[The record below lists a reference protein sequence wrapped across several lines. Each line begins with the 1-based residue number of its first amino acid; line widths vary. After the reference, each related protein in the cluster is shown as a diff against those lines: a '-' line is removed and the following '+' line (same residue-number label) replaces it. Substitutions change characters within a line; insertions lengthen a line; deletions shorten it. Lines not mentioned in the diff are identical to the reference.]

1 MFLIFGG
8 IKMSLI
14 KSTKSDEANK
24 YELEVKVDKETFSA
38 ATDKA
43 YKKQVKKINIPGFR
57 KGKAPKHMIERM
69 YGKGVFYDDAIEE
82 TYPSALADA
91 TVEAKLKAVSVDD
104 LSVDEVGEDG
114 YTFKAKITVAPELTV
129 DGYKGIEVEKL
140 STEVTDEL
148 VNEELEAVR
157 ERNGRMVTVE
167 DRAAENGDTT
177 VIDFEGFVDGEAFE
191 GGKSENYNLRLGDG
205 NFIPGFEEAIV
216 GHKTGEEFTIDVTFP
231 EDYNAENLAGKEAQF
246 KIKLHEIKTK
256 ELPEV
261 DDEFVKDVSEKDT
274 VEEYKEELKE
284 KVAKRLEEQA
294 DKDFDDKLTE
304 ALEKLAVEEIPEA
317 MFDNEVRDMLNE
329 FDMRLRSQGMDL
341 PTYMKYTGM
350 DQGAIEATYKPQAE
364 KRVKIRLV
372 LEAIG
377 RQEKIEVT
385 DEDVDNE
392 YKKLADAYKAKVDEV
407 KNYISKEALTEDIK
421 VEKAMQLVRDNAV
434 VK

>member
-1 MFLIFGG
+1 
-8 IKMSLI
+8 MSLI
-14 KSTKSDEANK
+14 KSTKLDEANK
-24 YELEVKVDKETFSA
+24 YELEVKVEKEAFAA
-38 ATDKA
+38 ATIKA
-43 YKKQVKKINIPGFR
+43 YKKQVKNINIPGFR
-57 KGKAPKHMIERM
+57 KGKAPKHIIERM

-91 TVEAKLKAVSVDD
+91 TLEAELKAVSVDD
-104 LSVDEVGEDG
+104 LSVDEVSEDG

-148 VNEELEAVR
+148 VDEELQSVR

-274 VEEYKEELKE
+274 LEEYKEELKE

-294 DKDFDDKLTE
+294 EKDFDDKLTE

-317 MFDNEVRDMLNE
+317 MYNNEVRDMLNE

-341 PTYMKYTGM
+341 ATYMKYTGM

-372 LEAIG
+372 LEAIA
-377 RQEKIEVT
+377 RQEKIEVS
-385 DEDVDNE
+385 DEDIEKE
-392 YKKLADAYKAKVDEV
+392 YEKLADAYKAKVDEV
-407 KNYISKEALTEDIK
+407 KTYIAKDALAEDIK
-421 VEKAMQLVRDNAV
+421 VEKAMQLVRDNAK

>member
-1 MFLIFGG
+1 
-8 IKMSLI
+8 MSLI
-14 KSTKSDEANK
+14 NSTKLDEANK
-24 YELEVKVDKETFSA
+24 YELEVKVEKETFAA
-38 ATDKA
+38 ATIKA
-43 YKKQVKKINIPGFR
+43 YKKQVKNINIPGFR
-57 KGKAPKHMIERM
+57 KGKAPKHIIERM
-69 YGKGVFYDDAIEE
+69 YGKGVFYDDAIED

-91 TVEAKLKAVSVDD
+91 TVEAELKPVSVDD
-104 LSVDEVGEDG
+104 LSVGEVSEDG
-114 YTFKAKITVAPELTV
+114 YTFKAKVTVAPELTV

-148 VNEELEAVR
+148 VDEELQTVR

-274 VEEYKEELKE
+274 LDEYKEELKE

-294 DKDFDDKLTE
+294 EKDFDDKLTE

-317 MFDNEVRDMLNE
+317 MYDNEVRDMLNE

-341 PTYMKYTGM
+341 ATYMKYTGM

-385 DEDVDNE
+385 DEDVEKE
-392 YKKLADAYKAKVDEV
+392 YEKLADAYKAKVDEV
-407 KNYISKEALTEDIK
+407 KTYISKEALSEDIK
-421 VEKAMQLVRDNAV
+421 VEKAMQLVRDNAK

>member
-1 MFLIFGG
+1 
-8 IKMSLI
+8 MSLI
-14 KSTKSDEANK
+14 KSTKLDEANK
-24 YELEVKVDKETFSA
+24 YELEVKVDKETFEA
-38 ATDKA
+38 ATLKA
-43 YKKQVKKINIPGFR
+43 YKKQVKNINIPGFR
-57 KGKAPKHMIERM
+57 KGKAPKHMIEKM

-91 TVEAKLKAVSVDD
+91 TVEAELKAVSVDD

-114 YTFKAKITVAPELTV
+114 YSFKAKITVAPQLTV

-148 VNEELEAVR
+148 VEEELQAVR

-274 VEEYKEELKE
+274 LDDYKEELKE

-294 DKDFDDKLTE
+294 EKDFDDKLTE

-317 MFDNEVRDMLNE
+317 MYNNEVRDMLNE

-341 PTYMKYTGM
+341 QTYMKYTGM

-372 LEAIG
+372 LEAIA
-377 RQEKIEVT
+377 RQEKIEVS
-385 DEDVDNE
+385 DEDVENE
-392 YKKLADAYKAKVDEV
+392 YSKLADSYKAKVEEV
-407 KNYISKEALTEDIK
+407 KTYIAKDALAEDIK

-434 VK
+434 TK

>member
-1 MFLIFGG
+1 
-8 IKMSLI
+8 MSLI
-14 KSTKSDEANK
+14 KSTKLDEANK
-24 YELEVKVDKETFSA
+24 YELEVNVEKEAFAA
-38 ATDKA
+38 ATIKA
-43 YKKQVKKINIPGFR
+43 YKKQVKNINIPGFR
-57 KGKAPKHMIERM
+57 KGKAPKHIIERM

-91 TVEAKLKAVSVDD
+91 TLEAELKAVSVDD
-104 LSVDEVGEDG
+104 LSVDEVNEDG

-148 VNEELEAVR
+148 VDEELQSVR

-274 VEEYKEELKE
+274 LEEYKEELKE

-294 DKDFDDKLTE
+294 EKDFDDKLTE

-317 MFDNEVRDMLNE
+317 MYNNEVRDMLNE

-341 PTYMKYTGM
+341 ATYMKYTGM

-372 LEAIG
+372 LEAIA
-377 RQEKIEVT
+377 RQEKIEVS
-385 DEDVDNE
+385 DEDIEKE
-392 YKKLADAYKAKVDEV
+392 YEKLADAYKAKVDEV
-407 KNYISKEALTEDIK
+407 KTYIAKDALAEDIK
-421 VEKAMQLVRDNAV
+421 VEKAMQLVRDNAK

>member
-1 MFLIFGG
+1 
-8 IKMSLI
+8 MSLI
-14 KSTKSDEANK
+14 KSTKLDEANK
-24 YELEVKVDKETFSA
+24 YEVEVKVDKETFSA
-38 ATDKA
+38 ATTQA
-43 YKKQVKKINIPGFR
+43 YKKQVKNINIPGFR

-69 YGKGVFYDDAIEE
+69 YGKGVFYDDAIEA
-82 TYPSALADA
+82 TYPKALADA
-91 TVEAKLKAVSVDD
+91 TVEAELKPVSVDD
-104 LSVDEVGEDG
+104 LSVDEVNEDG
-114 YTFKAKITVAPELTV
+114 YTFKATVTVAPQLTV

-148 VNEELEAVR
+148 VEEELQAVR

-177 VIDFEGFVDGEAFE
+177 VIDFEGFVDGEPFE

-216 GHKTGEEFTIDVTFP
+216 GHKTGEEFIIDVTFP

-246 KIKLHEIKTK
+246 NIILHEIKTK

-274 VEEYKEELKE
+274 LEEYKEELKE

-294 DKDFDDKLTE
+294 DKDFDNKLTE

-317 MFDNEVRDMLNE
+317 MYDNEVRDMLNE

-341 PTYMKYTGM
+341 ATYMKYTGM
-350 DQGAIEATYKPQAE
+350 DQGTIEATYKDQAI

-372 LEAIG
+372 LEAIA
-377 RQEKIEVT
+377 RQEKIEVSE
-385 DEDVDNE
+385 EDVAKE
-392 YKKLADAYKAKVDEV
+392 YEKLADAYKAKVEEV
-407 KNYISKEALTEDIK
+407 KTYISEEALSEDIK
-421 VEKAMQLVRDNAV
+421 VEKAMQLVRDNAK

>member
-1 MFLIFGG
+1 
-8 IKMSLI
+8 MSLI
-14 KSTKSDEANK
+14 NSTKLDEANK
-24 YELEVKVDKETFSA
+24 YELEVKVEKETFAA
-38 ATDKA
+38 ATIKA
-43 YKKQVKKINIPGFR
+43 YKKQVKNINIPGFR
-57 KGKAPKHMIERM
+57 KGKAPKHIIERM
-69 YGKGVFYDDAIEE
+69 YGKGVFYDDAIED

-91 TVEAKLKAVSVDD
+91 TVEAELKPVSVDD
-104 LSVDEVGEDG
+104 LSVGEVSEDG
-114 YTFKAKITVAPELTV
+114 YTFKAKVTVAPELTV

-148 VNEELEAVR
+148 VDEELQAVR
-157 ERNGRMVTVE
+157 ERNGRMVTVD

-274 VEEYKEELKE
+274 LDEYKEELKE

-294 DKDFDDKLTE
+294 EKDFDDKLTE

-317 MFDNEVRDMLNE
+317 MYDNEVRDMLNE

-341 PTYMKYTGM
+341 ATYMKYTGM

-385 DEDVDNE
+385 DEDVEKE
-392 YKKLADAYKAKVDEV
+392 YEKLADAYKAKVDEV
-407 KNYISKEALTEDIK
+407 KTYISKEALSEDIK
-421 VEKAMQLVRDNAV
+421 VEKAMQLVRDNAK

>member
-1 MFLIFGG
+1 
-8 IKMSLI
+8 MSLI
-14 KSTKSDEANK
+14 KSTKLDEANK
-24 YELEVKVDKETFSA
+24 YELEVKVDKETFEA
-38 ATDKA
+38 ATLKA
-43 YKKQVKKINIPGFR
+43 YKKQVKNINIPGFR

-91 TVEAKLKAVSVDD
+91 TVEAELKAISVDD

-114 YTFKAKITVAPELTV
+114 YSFKAKITVAPELTV

-148 VNEELEAVR
+148 VEEELQAVR

-274 VEEYKEELKE
+274 LDEYKEELKE
-284 KVAKRLEEQA
+284 KVAKRLKEQA
-294 DKDFDDKLTE
+294 EKDFDDKLTE

-317 MFDNEVRDMLNE
+317 MYNNEVRDMLNE

-341 PTYMKYTGM
+341 QTYMKYTGM

-372 LEAIG
+372 LEAIA
-377 RQEKIEVT
+377 RQEKIEVS
-385 DEDVDNE
+385 DEDVENE
-392 YKKLADAYKAKVDEV
+392 YKKLADSYKAKVEEV
-407 KNYISKEALTEDIK
+407 KTYIAKDALAEDIK
-421 VEKAMQLVRDNAV
+421 VEKAMQLVRDNAK

>member
-1 MFLIFGG
+1 
-8 IKMSLI
+8 MSLI
-14 KSTKSDEANK
+14 KSTKLDEANK
-24 YELEVKVDKETFSA
+24 YELEVKVDKETFEA
-38 ATDKA
+38 ATLKA
-43 YKKQVKKINIPGFR
+43 YKKQVKNINIPGFR
-57 KGKAPKHMIERM
+57 KGKAPKHMIEKM

-91 TVEAKLKAVSVDD
+91 TVEAELKAVSVDD

-114 YTFKAKITVAPELTV
+114 YSFKAKITVAPQLTV

-148 VNEELEAVR
+148 VEEELQAVR

-274 VEEYKEELKE
+274 LDEYKEELKE

-294 DKDFDDKLTE
+294 EKDFDDKLTE

-317 MFDNEVRDMLNE
+317 MYNNEVRDMLNE

-341 PTYMKYTGM
+341 QTYMKYTGM

-372 LEAIG
+372 LEAIA
-377 RQEKIEVT
+377 RQEKIEVS
-385 DEDVDNE
+385 DEDVENE
-392 YKKLADAYKAKVDEV
+392 YSKLADSYKAKVEEV
-407 KNYISKEALTEDIK
+407 KTYIAKDALAEDIK

-434 VK
+434 TK

>member
-1 MFLIFGG
+1 
-8 IKMSLI
+8 MSLI
-14 KSTKSDEANK
+14 NKTKLEDANK
-24 YELEVKVDKETFSA
+24 YELEVKVDKETFA
-38 ATDKA
+38 DATTKA
-43 YKKQVKKINIPGFR
+43 YKKQVKNINIPGFR
-57 KGKAPKHMIERM
+57 KGKAPKHIIERM

-82 TYPSALADA
+82 TYPKALADA
-91 TVEAKLKAVSVDD
+91 TVEAELKAVSVDD
-104 LSVDEVGEDG
+104 LSVDEVSEEG
-114 YTFKAKITVAPELTV
+114 YSFKAKITVAPELTV

-274 VEEYKEELKE
+274 LDEYKEELKE
-284 KVAKRLEEQA
+284 KVAKRLEDQA
-294 DKDFDDKLTE
+294 EKDFDDKLTE

-317 MFDNEVRDMLNE
+317 MYDNEVRDMLNE

-341 PTYMKYTGM
+341 ATYMKYTGM
-350 DQGAIEATYKPQAE
+350 DQGAIEATYKTQAE

-372 LEAIG
+372 LEAIA

-385 DEDVDNE
+385 DEDVENE
-392 YKKLADAYKAKVDEV
+392 YNKLADAYKTKVEEV
-407 KNYISKEALTEDIK
+407 KTYIAKEALSEDIK
-421 VEKAMQLVRDNAV
+421 VEKAMQLVRDNA
-434 VK
+434 KTK

>member
-1 MFLIFGG
+1 
-8 IKMSLI
+8 MSLI
-14 KSTKSDEANK
+14 NSTKLDEANK
-24 YELEVKVDKETFSA
+24 YELEVKVDKETFAA
-38 ATDKA
+38 ATIKA
-43 YKKQVKKINIPGFR
+43 YKKQVKNINIPGFR
-57 KGKAPKHMIERM
+57 KGKAPKHIIERM
-69 YGKGVFYDDAIEE
+69 YGKGVFYDDAIED

-91 TVEAKLKAVSVDD
+91 TVEAELKPVSVDD
-104 LSVDEVGEDG
+104 LSVGEVSEDG
-114 YTFKAKITVAPELTV
+114 YTFKAKVTVAPELTV

-148 VNEELEAVR
+148 VEEELQAVR

-246 KIKLHEIKTK
+246 KIKLHEIKAK

-274 VEEYKEELKE
+274 LEEYKEELKE

-304 ALEKLAVEEIPEA
+304 ALEKLAVDEIPEA
-317 MFDNEVRDMLNE
+317 MYDNEVRDMLNE

-341 PTYMKYTGM
+341 ATYMKYTGM

-385 DEDVDNE
+385 DEDVEKE
-392 YKKLADAYKAKVDEV
+392 YEKLADAYKAKVDEV
-407 KNYISKEALTEDIK
+407 KTYISKEALSEDIK
-421 VEKAMQLVRDNAV
+421 VEKAMQLVRDNAK

>member
-1 MFLIFGG
+1 
-8 IKMSLI
+8 MSLI
-14 KSTKSDEANK
+14 KSTKLDEANK
-24 YELEVKVDKETFSA
+24 YELEVKVEKEAFAA
-38 ATDKA
+38 ATIKA
-43 YKKQVKKINIPGFR
+43 YKKQVKNINIPGFR
-57 KGKAPKHMIERM
+57 KGKAPKHIIERM

-91 TVEAKLKAVSVDD
+91 TLEAELKAVSVDD
-104 LSVDEVGEDG
+104 LSVDEVNEDG

-148 VNEELEAVR
+148 VDEELQSVR

-191 GGKSENYNLRLGDG
+191 GGKSENYSLRLGDG

-274 VEEYKEELKE
+274 LEEYKEELKE

-294 DKDFDDKLTE
+294 EKDFDDKLTE

-317 MFDNEVRDMLNE
+317 MYNNEVRDMLNE

-341 PTYMKYTGM
+341 ATYMKYTGM

-372 LEAIG
+372 LEAIA
-377 RQEKIEVT
+377 RQEKIEVS
-385 DEDVDNE
+385 DEDIEKE
-392 YKKLADAYKAKVDEV
+392 YEKLADAYKAKVDEV
-407 KNYISKEALTEDIK
+407 KTYIAKDALAEDIK
-421 VEKAMQLVRDNAV
+421 VEKAMQLVRDNAK

>member
-1 MFLIFGG
+1 MEEN
-8 IKMSLI
+8 KMSLI
-14 KSTKSDEANK
+14 KSTKLDEANK
-24 YELEVKVDKETFSA
+24 YELEVKVDKETFEA
-38 ATDKA
+38 ATLKA
-43 YKKQVKKINIPGFR
+43 YKKQVKNINIPGFR

-91 TVEAKLKAVSVDD
+91 TVEAELKAVSVDD

-114 YTFKAKITVAPELTV
+114 YSFKAKITVAPELTV

-148 VNEELEAVR
+148 VEEELQAVR

-274 VEEYKEELKE
+274 LDEYKEELKE
-284 KVAKRLEEQA
+284 KVAERLKEQA
-294 DKDFDDKLTE
+294 EKDFDDKLTE

-317 MFDNEVRDMLNE
+317 MYNNEVRDMLNE

-341 PTYMKYTGM
+341 QTYMKYTGM

-372 LEAIG
+372 LEAIA
-377 RQEKIEVT
+377 RQEKIEVS
-385 DEDVDNE
+385 DEDVENE
-392 YKKLADAYKAKVDEV
+392 YQKLADSYKAKVEEV
-407 KNYISKEALTEDIK
+407 KTYIAKDALAEDIK
-421 VEKAMQLVRDNAV
+421 VEKAMQLVRDNAK

>member
-1 MFLIFGG
+1 
-8 IKMSLI
+8 MSLI
-14 KSTKSDEANK
+14 KSTKLDEANK
-24 YELEVKVDKETFSA
+24 YELEVKVDKETFEA
-38 ATDKA
+38 ATLKA
-43 YKKQVKKINIPGFR
+43 YKKQVKNINIPGFR

-91 TVEAKLKAVSVDD
+91 TVEAELKAVSVDD

-114 YTFKAKITVAPELTV
+114 YSFKAKITVAPELTV
-129 DGYKGIEVEKL
+129 DGYKGVEVEKL

-148 VNEELEAVR
+148 VEEELQAVR
-157 ERNGRMVTVE
+157 ERNGRMITVE
-167 DRAAENGDTT
+167 DRAAKNGDTT

-274 VEEYKEELKE
+274 LDEYKEELKE
-284 KVAKRLEEQA
+284 KVAERLKEQA
-294 DKDFDDKLTE
+294 EKDFDDKLTE

-317 MFDNEVRDMLNE
+317 MYNNEVRDMLNE

-341 PTYMKYTGM
+341 ATYMKYTGM

-372 LEAIG
+372 LEAIA
-377 RQEKIEVT
+377 RQEKIEVS
-385 DEDVDNE
+385 DEDIEKE
-392 YKKLADAYKAKVDEV
+392 YEKLADAYKAKVDEV
-407 KNYISKEALTEDIK
+407 RTYIAKDALAEDIK
-421 VEKAMQLVRDNAV
+421 VEKAMQLVRDNAK

>member
-1 MFLIFGG
+1 
-8 IKMSLI
+8 MSLI
-14 KSTKSDEANK
+14 KSTKLDEANK
-24 YELEVKVDKETFSA
+24 YELEVKVDKETFND
-38 ATDKA
+38 ATTKA
-43 YKKQVKKINIPGFR
+43 YKKQVKNINIPGFR
-57 KGKAPKHMIERM
+57 KGKAPKHIIERM
-69 YGKGVFYDDAIEE
+69 YGKGVFYDDAIEA

-91 TVEAKLKAVSVDD
+91 TVEAELKAVSVDD

-114 YTFKAKITVAPELTV
+114 YSFKAKITVAPELTV

-148 VNEELEAVR
+148 VDEELQAVR

-216 GHKTGEEFTIDVTFP
+216 GHKSGEEFTIDVTFP

-274 VEEYKEELKE
+274 LEEYKEELKE
-284 KVAKRLEEQA
+284 KVQKRLEE
-294 DKDFDDKLTE
+294 DSEKDFDNKLTE
-304 ALEKLAVEEIPEA
+304 ALEKLAVDEIPEA
-317 MFDNEVRDMLNE
+317 MYDNEVRDMLNE

-341 PTYMKYTGM
+341 QTYMKYTGM

-377 RQEKIEVT
+377 RQEKLEVT
-385 DEDVDNE
+385 DEDVEKE
-392 YKKLADAYKAKVDEV
+392 YEKLADAYKAKVDEV
-407 KNYISKEALTEDIK
+407 KTYISKEALSEDIK

-434 VK
+434 IK

>member
-1 MFLIFGG
+1 
-8 IKMSLI
+8 MSLI
-14 KSTKSDEANK
+14 KSTKLDEANK
-24 YELEVKVDKETFSA
+24 YELEVKVEKEAFAA
-38 ATDKA
+38 ATIKA
-43 YKKQVKKINIPGFR
+43 YKKQVKNINIPGFR
-57 KGKAPKHMIERM
+57 KGKAPKHIIERM

-91 TVEAKLKAVSVDD
+91 TLEAELKAVSVDD
-104 LSVDEVGEDG
+104 LSVDEVNEDG

-148 VNEELEAVR
+148 VDEELQSVR

-274 VEEYKEELKE
+274 LEEYKEELKE

-317 MFDNEVRDMLNE
+317 MYNNEVRDMLNE

-341 PTYMKYTGM
+341 ATYMKYTGIIM
-350 DQGAIEATYKPQAE
+350 IVVGALA
-364 KRVKIRLV
+364 LV
-372 LEAIG
+372 FSYLSDRYLG
-377 RQEKIEVT
+377 SGT
-385 DEDVDNE
+385 VDNNWIQGIPM
-392 YKKLADAYKAKVDEV
+392 LLIIAGLIVHIIMSRRAV
-407 KNYISKEALTEDIK
+407 K
-421 VEKAMQLVRDNAV
+421 
-434 VK
+434 

>member
-1 MFLIFGG
+1 
-8 IKMSLI
+8 MSLI
-14 KSTKSDEANK
+14 KSTKLDEANK
-24 YELEVKVDKETFSA
+24 YELEVKVDKETFA
-38 ATDKA
+38 DATVKA
-43 YKKQVKKINIPGFR
+43 YKKQVKNINIPGFR

-69 YGKGVFYDDAIEE
+69 YGKGVFYDDAIEA

-91 TVEAKLKAVSVDD
+91 TVEAELKAVSVDD
-104 LSVDEVGEDG
+104 LSVDEVSEEG

-148 VNEELEAVR
+148 VEEELQSVR

-274 VEEYKEELKE
+274 LDEYKEELKE

-317 MFDNEVRDMLNE
+317 MYDNEVRDMLNE

-372 LEAIG
+372 LEAIA
-377 RQEKIEVT
+377 RQEKIEVS
-385 DEDVDNE
+385 DEDVEKE
-392 YKKLADAYKAKVDEV
+392 YEKLADAYKAKVEEV
-407 KNYISKEALTEDIK
+407 KAYIAKDALAQDIK
-421 VEKAMQLVRDNAV
+421 VEKAMQLVRDNAK

>member
-1 MFLIFGG
+1 
-8 IKMSLI
+8 MSLI
-14 KSTKSDEANK
+14 KSTKLDEANK
-24 YELEVKVDKETFSA
+24 YELEVKVDKETFEA
-38 ATDKA
+38 ATLKA
-43 YKKQVKKINIPGFR
+43 YKKQVKNINIPGFR

-91 TVEAKLKAVSVDD
+91 TVEAELKAISVDD

-114 YTFKAKITVAPELTV
+114 YSFKAKITVAPELTV

-148 VNEELEAVR
+148 VEEELQAVR

-274 VEEYKEELKE
+274 LDEYKEELKE

-294 DKDFDDKLTE
+294 EKDFDDKLTE

-317 MFDNEVRDMLNE
+317 MYNNEVRDMLNE

-341 PTYMKYTGM
+341 QTYMKYTGM

-372 LEAIG
+372 LEAIA
-377 RQEKIEVT
+377 RQEKIEVS
-385 DEDVDNE
+385 DEDIENE
-392 YKKLADAYKAKVDEV
+392 YKKLADSYKAKLEEV
-407 KNYISKEALTEDIK
+407 KTYIAKDALAEDIK
-421 VEKAMQLVRDNAV
+421 VEKSMQLVRDNAK
-434 VK
+434 VKNNIE

>member
-1 MFLIFGG
+1 
-8 IKMSLI
+8 MSLI
-14 KSTKSDEANK
+14 NSTKLDEANK
-24 YELEVKVDKETFSA
+24 YELEVKVEKETFAA
-38 ATDKA
+38 ATIKA
-43 YKKQVKKINIPGFR
+43 YKKQVKNINIPGFR
-57 KGKAPKHMIERM
+57 KGKAPKHIIERM
-69 YGKGVFYDDAIEE
+69 YGKGVFYDDAIED

-91 TVEAKLKAVSVDD
+91 TVEAELKPVSVDD
-104 LSVDEVGEDG
+104 LSVGEVNEDG
-114 YTFKAKITVAPELTV
+114 YTFKAKVTVAPELTV

-148 VNEELEAVR
+148 VDEELQAVR

-274 VEEYKEELKE
+274 LDEYKEELKE

-294 DKDFDDKLTE
+294 EKDFDDKLTE

-317 MFDNEVRDMLNE
+317 MYDNEVRDMLNE

-341 PTYMKYTGM
+341 ATYMKYTGM

-385 DEDVDNE
+385 DEDVEKE
-392 YKKLADAYKAKVDEV
+392 YEKLADAYKAKVDEV
-407 KNYISKEALTEDIK
+407 KTYISKEALSEDIK
-421 VEKAMQLVRDNAV
+421 VEKAMQLVRDNAK

>member
-1 MFLIFGG
+1 
-8 IKMSLI
+8 MSLI
-14 KSTKSDEANK
+14 KSTKLDEANK
-24 YELEVKVDKETFSA
+24 YELEVKVEKEAFAA
-38 ATDKA
+38 ATIKA
-43 YKKQVKKINIPGFR
+43 YKKQVKNINIPGFR
-57 KGKAPKHMIERM
+57 KGKAPKHIIERM

-91 TVEAKLKAVSVDD
+91 TLEAELKAVSVDD
-104 LSVDEVGEDG
+104 LSVDEVNEDG

-148 VNEELEAVR
+148 VDEELQSVR

-274 VEEYKEELKE
+274 LEEYKEELKE

-294 DKDFDDKLTE
+294 EKDFDDKLTE

-317 MFDNEVRDMLNE
+317 MYNNEVRDMLNE

-341 PTYMKYTGM
+341 ATYMKYTGM

-372 LEAIG
+372 LEAIA
-377 RQEKIEVT
+377 RQEKIEVS
-385 DEDVDNE
+385 DEDIEKE
-392 YKKLADAYKAKVDEV
+392 YEKLADAYKAKVDEV
-407 KNYISKEALTEDIK
+407 KTYIAKDALAEDIK
-421 VEKAMQLVRDNAV
+421 VEKAMQLVRDNAK

>member
-1 MFLIFGG
+1 
-8 IKMSLI
+8 MSLI
-14 KSTKSDEANK
+14 KSTKLDEANK
-24 YELEVKVDKETFSA
+24 YELEVKVDKETFEA
-38 ATDKA
+38 ATLKA
-43 YKKQVKKINIPGFR
+43 YKKQVKNINIPGFR

-91 TVEAKLKAVSVDD
+91 TVEAELKAVSVDD

-114 YTFKAKITVAPELTV
+114 YSFKAKITVAPELTV
-129 DGYKGIEVEKL
+129 DGYKGVEVEKL

-148 VNEELEAVR
+148 VEEELQAVR
-157 ERNGRMVTVE
+157 ERNGRMITVE
-167 DRAAENGDTT
+167 DRAAKNGDTT

-274 VEEYKEELKE
+274 LDEYKEELKE
-284 KVAKRLEEQA
+284 KVAERLKEQA
-294 DKDFDDKLTE
+294 EKDFDDKLTE

-317 MFDNEVRDMLNE
+317 MYNNEVRDMLNE

-341 PTYMKYTGM
+341 QTYMKYTGM

-372 LEAIG
+372 LEAIA
-377 RQEKIEVT
+377 RQEKIEVS
-385 DEDVDNE
+385 DEDVENE
-392 YKKLADAYKAKVDEV
+392 YQKLADSYKAKVEEV
-407 KNYISKEALTEDIK
+407 KTYIAKDALAEDIK
-421 VEKAMQLVRDNAV
+421 VEKAMQLVRDNAK

>member
-1 MFLIFGG
+1 
-8 IKMSLI
+8 MSLI
-14 KSTKSDEANK
+14 KSTKLDEANK
-24 YELEVKVDKETFSA
+24 YELEVKVEKEAFAA
-38 ATDKA
+38 ATIKA
-43 YKKQVKKINIPGFR
+43 YKKQVKNINIPGFR
-57 KGKAPKHMIERM
+57 KGKAPKHIIERM
-69 YGKGVFYDDAIEE
+69 YGKSVFYDDAIEE

-91 TVEAKLKAVSVDD
+91 TLEAELKAVSVDD
-104 LSVDEVGEDG
+104 LSVDEVSEDG

-148 VNEELEAVR
+148 VDEELQSVR

-274 VEEYKEELKE
+274 LEEYKEELKE

-294 DKDFDDKLTE
+294 EKDFDDKLTE

-317 MFDNEVRDMLNE
+317 MYNNEVRDMLNE

-341 PTYMKYTGM
+341 ATYMKYTGM

-372 LEAIG
+372 LEAIA
-377 RQEKIEVT
+377 RQEKIEVS
-385 DEDVDNE
+385 DEDIEKE
-392 YKKLADAYKAKVDEV
+392 YEKLADAYKAKVDEV
-407 KNYISKEALTEDIK
+407 KTYIAKDALAEDIK
-421 VEKAMQLVRDNAV
+421 VEKAMQLVRDNAK